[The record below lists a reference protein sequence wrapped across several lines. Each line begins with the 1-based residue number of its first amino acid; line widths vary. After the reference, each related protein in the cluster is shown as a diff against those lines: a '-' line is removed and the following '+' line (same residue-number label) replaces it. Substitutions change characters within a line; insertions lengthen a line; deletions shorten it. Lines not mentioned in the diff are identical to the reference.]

1 MAIPKTKPKKKSL
14 LKSKTA
20 VKKMANLN
28 SRELKDYVNQRGMEF
43 DSMTDA
49 QKRKEMEEMIKD
61 LGFDPREFN

>member
-1 MAIPKTKPKKKSL
+1 MAIPKGNKKSL
-14 LKSKTA
+14 LKSKSK

-28 SRELKDYVNQRGMEF
+28 SRELRDYVTERGMEF

-49 QKRKEMEEMIKD
+49 QKRKEMEEMIRD